1 MQGGSRI
8 AGPVAVTTAIC
19 NSDGLGQSRHM
30 FSHVP
35 ASASLVDARTGET
48 FDRAG
53 LATAIAS
60 RVPALRALDVAK
72 GDRVAVA
79 HGSPVGLLIDLFA
92 IWRIGAMAVLLS
104 KNITAGE
111 RANVVAT
118 VRPALW
124 IGTVNDG
131 LVPHLPPAEATAD
144 GSGASSISE
153 FDDADLDAPAL
164 VLMTSGTTATP
175 KGVVH
180 SRRSLAARIALNIA
194 HIPHIALAEA
204 LTLLPMHFG
213 HGLIGNCLTP
223 LFAGA
228 RLHLMPDPGPVG
240 LARLGPL
247 IDAHGITFLSSV
259 PSLWRVAMKTSPRPE
274 RRSLRR
280 VHVGSAPLS
289 VELWRAIM
297 DWTGTDHVVNMYG
310 ITETANWIG
319 GHNAAEAPPADGLV
333 GRIWGGAIRVIDA
346 EGALADRGRGE
357 VAVATPGLMQGYLDQ
372 PGLTDAAIRGGW
384 FLTGDTGEIDAEGR
398 LSIVG
403 RLKHEINRGGIKIPA
418 EEIDLLLERHP
429 DVVEAC
435 AFAQPDLIS
444 GETIAVAVVLRSG
457 ANVDA
462 AALRSWCRGQ
472 IRAEAVPEHI
482 AILDELPRNERG
494 KLDRRRTAEAFQT
507 KRSVAAE

>member
-1 MQGGSRI
+1 
-8 AGPVAVTTAIC
+8 
-19 NSDGLGQSRHM
+19 M

-35 ASASLVDARTGET
+35 ASACLIDARSGET
-48 FDRAG
+48 FDRAA
-53 LATAIAS
+53 LAAAIAA
-60 RVPALRALDVAK
+60 RTLALRAAGAVK

-79 HGSPVGLLIDLFA
+79 HGSPLGVLVDLFA
-92 IWRIGAMAVLLS
+92 IWRLGAVAVLLS

-111 RANVVAT
+111 RANVAAT
-118 VRPALW
+118 VRPVLW
-124 IGTVNDG
+124 IGAVDDG
-131 LVPHLPPAEATAD
+131 LVPHLPPGEAIA
-144 GSGASSISE
+144 GAAGTSRTVE
-153 FDDADLDAPAL
+153 FDDADMDAPAL

-180 SRRSLAARIALNIA
+180 SRRSIAARVALNIA
-194 HIPHIALAEA
+194 HIPHEALANT

-223 LFAGA
+223 LFAGT
-228 RLHLMPDPGPVG
+228 RLHLLPDPGPVG

-247 IDAHGITFLSSV
+247 IDAHGITFMSSV
-259 PSLWRVAMKTSPRPE
+259 PSLWRVAMKTSLPPQRG
-274 RRSLRR
+274 SLRR

-289 VELWRAIM
+289 VEHWRAIM
-297 DWTGTDHVVNMYG
+297 DWTGTDHVVNIYG

-333 GRIWGGAIRVIDA
+333 GRAWGGAIRVVGED
-346 EGALADRGRGE
+346 GVPRDRGRGE

-372 PGLTDAAIRGGW
+372 PALSDAAIRGGW

-429 DVVEAC
+429 DVIEAC
-435 AFAQPDLIS
+435 AFAHPDAIS
-444 GETIAVAVVLRSG
+444 GETIAVTVVLRAEAG
-457 ANVDA
+457 ADA
-462 AALRSWCRGQ
+462 AALRQWCRSQ
-472 IRAEAVPEHI
+472 IRAEAVPEHVQI
-482 AILDELPRNERG
+482 VDALPRNERG
-494 KLDRRRTAEAFQT
+494 KLDRRR
-507 KRSVAAE
+507 AAELFQGERGVPAE